1 MWYNNLGDFMKDKK
15 VIFMGTPEFSVPVL
29 EMLIENTNVIMVVS
43 QPDSRVGRHQE
54 LRHTPVKECAL
65 KHGIEVYQPE
75 KIRNE
80 YQYILDKNPDVIIT
94 CAYGQII
101 PSILLDTPKYKA
113 INVHASLLP
122 KLRGGSPLHKCLID
136 GYKETGVTIMYMAPG
151 MDDGD
156 IITQRKIDILDN
168 YNVGDI
174 HDKLSV
180 IGSELLL
187 DTLPSIFDGTNER
200 IKQDESEVTF
210 AYNIKKEEEKL
221 DFTKTAREVHNHIR
235 GLYPFPTSYTTL
247 NGEIL
252 KICES
257 RVGSKKSGE
266 CGEIVAIYD
275 DGLGVMC
282 SDSEVIISR
291 LKPAG
296 KKEMNAKDFI
306 NGRGKD
312 KLLGEK
318 LC

>member
-1 MWYNNLGDFMKDKK
+1 MLFWMVVSLIIVWLFLG
-15 VIFMGTPEFSVPVL
+15 
-29 EMLIENTNVIMVVS
+29 MLIRECDVIMVVS

-54 LRHTPVKECAL
+54 LKHTPVKECAL
-65 KHGIEVYQPE
+65 KHGIEVFQPV
-75 KIRNE
+75 KIREE
-80 YQYILDKNPDVIIT
+80 YQHILDANADVIIT

-101 PSILLDTPKYKA
+101 PTILLDTPKYKA

-122 KLRGGSPLHKCLID
+122 KLRGGSPLHRCLID
-136 GYKETGVTIMYMAPG
+136 GYNETGVTIMYMAPG

-156 IITQRKIDILDN
+156 IITQKSIEILDH

-180 IGSELLL
+180 LGSELLL
-187 DTLPSIFDGTNER
+187 ETLPSIFDGTNER
-200 IKQDESEVTF
+200 IKQDESLVTF

-221 DFTKTAREVHNHIR
+221 DFSKSACEVHNHIR

-247 NGEIL
+247 NGEII

-257 RVGSKKSGE
+257 RVGEKKSGE
-266 CGEIVAIYD
+266 IGEIVSIYE
-275 DGLGVMC
+275 DGIGVMC
-282 SDSEVIISR
+282 NDKEVIITK

-296 KKEMNAKDFI
+296 KKEMNARDFV

>member
-1 MWYNNLGDFMKDKK
+1 MFGDFMKDKK
-15 VIFMGTPEFSVPVL
+15 VVFMGTPEFSVPVL

-43 QPDSRVGRHQE
+43 QPDSKVGRHQE

-65 KHGIEVYQPE
+65 KHDIEVFQPE

-80 YQYILDKNPDVIIT
+80 YQYILDKKPDIIIT

-156 IITQRKIDILDN
+156 MIKQRKIEILEH

-174 HDKLSV
+174 HNKLSI

-187 DTLPSIFDGTNER
+187 ETLPSIFEGTNER

-221 DFTKTAREVHNHIR
+221 DFTKTAIEVHNHIR

-247 NGEIL
+247 NGEII

-257 RVGSKKSGE
+257 RIGEKKNGE
-266 CGEIVAIYD
+266 CGEIVSVYE

-282 SDSEVIISR
+282 QDKEVIISK

-296 KKEMNAKDFI
+296 KKEMSARDFV
-306 NGRGKD
+306 NGRGKN